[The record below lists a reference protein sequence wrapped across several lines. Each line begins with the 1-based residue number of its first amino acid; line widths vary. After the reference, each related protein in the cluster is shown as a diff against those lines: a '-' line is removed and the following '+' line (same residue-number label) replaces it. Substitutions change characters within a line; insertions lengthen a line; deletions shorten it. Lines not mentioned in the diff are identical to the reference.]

1 MSYRNK
7 TYVAFDADNDIKYY
21 RIMTAWKENDNID
34 FDFHNAHDL
43 NNLMNTSSE
52 ETIKRKLRERLN
64 NTKSFILL
72 VGEHTK
78 NLTKFVRWEI
88 QTAIDMD
95 IPIIC
100 ANLNGKKKMDNDLF
114 SPILKTHIALH
125 VKFGMKPIKK
135 ALDLWTAEFIAKQRS
150 EGKGGPY
157 SLPDSVFKEFE
168 E

>member
-7 TYVAFDADNDIKYY
+7 TYVAFDADNDIMYY
-21 RIMTAWKENDNID
+21 FIMTAWKENNKID
-34 FDFHNAHDL
+34 FNFHNAHDL
-43 NNLMNTSSE
+43 NNLMKTSSE

-78 NLTKFVRWEI
+78 NLYTFVRWEI

-100 ANLNGKKKMDNDLF
+100 ANLNGKKEIDNDLCP
-114 SPILKTHIALH
+114 SILKTHLALH
-125 VKFGMKPIKK
+125 VKFGMKPIKT
-135 ALDLWTAEFIAKQRS
+135 ALDVWTTEFVAREKS
-150 EGKGGPY
+150 KGNSGPY
-157 SLPDSVFKEFE
+157 RLLETVYQDFE
-168 E
+168 A

>member
-7 TYVAFDADNDIKYY
+7 TYVAFDADTDIQYY
-21 RIMTAWKENDNID
+21 RIMTAWKENDKID

-43 NNLMNTSSE
+43 NNLMKTSSE
-52 ETIKRKLRERLN
+52 ETIKRRLRERLN

-88 QTAIDMD
+88 LTAIDKD

-100 ANLNGKKKMDNDLF
+100 VNLNGKKEMDNDLCP
-114 SPILKTHIALH
+114 PIFKTHIALH
-125 VKFGMKPIKK
+125 VKFGMKPVKK
-135 ALDLWTAEFIAKQRS
+135 ALDLWNAEFIAKQLS

-157 SLPDSVFKEFE
+157 NLPDSVYKGFE
-168 E
+168 A